1 MSRWSDSFKT
11 HPFRDQWG
19 QWKKAVDAIATDD
32 PSLIPHSSELARL
45 KKATRYVDGAITGID
60 PELVPLGFWDQ
71 LRDQISGGADQIRL
85 FNDSKNIG
93 HIHSAQQNV
102 DVILS
107 FVRPYML
114 TKGPL
119 GASLQGAAQAYADT
133 LDASAKQLAKNVSA
147 AVADINDKKD
157 KAHDYTSEAEQK
169 VSEIRASYEK
179 LFVGSEGQEPVLDQ
193 IEKIYADF
201 TEYSNELSVGAESEP
216 SIKQRISLARDHV
229 AKDEEAISTLL
240 VNTQQ
245 SVRDLQAFHG
255 WVFGKPGPDGAL
267 VGGKQS
273 EINARMDQLAATEAE
288 QLKRY
293 EALNKQI
300 ESLLPGATSAGL
312 ASAYKEMRD
321 SFATPV
327 RNANTMFYCS
337 IAALVLVSFALSIE
351 SISLTHVSFVK
362 LGDWESVLRSLI
374 YKLPFY
380 GPVFWLAY
388 YASKRRSE
396 FQRLEQEYAHK
407 EALAKSYD
415 SYRQQILQLGS
426 EDQSLMK
433 ELISKAVDAIA
444 HNASASLDGKHG
456 DKSPYQEIIE
466 KTVSLAADR
475 FGRK

>member
-1 MSRWSDSFKT
+1 MSRWTDSFKT
-11 HPFRDQWG
+11 HPFRDQWNR
-19 QWKKAVDAIATDD
+19 WKESIDAIATDD
-32 PSLIPHSSELARL
+32 LALIPHSSELARL
-45 KKATRYVDGAITGID
+45 KKATRYIDGAITGID
-60 PELVPLGFWDQ
+60 PELVPLGLWDQ
-71 LRDQISGGADQIRL
+71 LRDQISAGADQIRA

-93 HIHSAQQNV
+93 HVHNAQQSV

-133 LDASAKQLAKNVSA
+133 LDASAKQLAKSVSA
-147 AVADINDKKD
+147 AVADISSKKE
-157 KAHDYTSEAEQK
+157 KAEDYTSEAEQK
-169 VSEIRASYEK
+169 VSEIRSNYEK
-179 LFVGSEGQEPVLDQ
+179 LFVGSEDEEAILDR
-193 IEKIYADF
+193 IEKIYTDL
-201 TEYSNELSVGAESEP
+201 TSYWNELSVGADSEP
-216 SIKQRISLARDHV
+216 SIKQRISLARDQV
-229 AKDEEAISTLL
+229 VKDEEAISSLL
-240 VNTQQ
+240 VTTQQ
-245 SVRDLQAFHG
+245 SVRDLQAFHS
-255 WVFGKPGPDGAL
+255 WVFGKLGSDGAL

-273 EINARMDQLAATEAE
+273 EINARMDQLEATEAE
-288 QLKRY
+288 QLLRY
-293 EALNKQI
+293 EALNRQI

-327 RNANTMFYCS
+327 RNANRMFYWS
-337 IAALVLVSFALSIE
+337 IVALVLVSFVLSIE
-351 SISLTHVSFVK
+351 SISWTHVAFVK
-362 LGDWESVLRSLI
+362 LGDWESVLRSLT

-380 GPVFWLAY
+380 APVLWLAY

-415 SYRQQILQLGS
+415 SYRQQILQLGG

-433 ELISKAVDAIA
+433 ELISKAVEAIA
-444 HNASASLDGKHG
+444 HNASSSLDGKHG
-456 DKSPYQEIIE
+456 DKSPYQEVIE

-475 FGRK
+475 FGK